1 MLLDILNVWKGLLT
15 ATDQTVDSDTH
26 PSEHR
31 AAFLPILFQSILAAF
46 PIRINDP
53 PAEISRG
60 SATFTAKPS
69 LVSTEECFPPFKCI
83 KCATQRPNVPNSE
96 LFQSTL
102 AEIQVTYLFINKG
115 ILQHLPTYIT
125 FLAQWKVNNAQWG

>member
-1 MLLDILNVWKGLLT
+1 MKTQLHFCQFCFRV
-15 ATDQTVDSDTH
+15 
-26 PSEHR
+26 
-31 AAFLPILFQSILAAF
+31 LAEF
-46 PIRINDP
+46 TIRINDP

-83 KCATQRPNVPNSE
+83 KCATQRPNVQNPV
-96 LFQSTL
+96 LFQYTL
-102 AEIQVTYLFINKG
+102 AETRVTYLFINKA

-125 FLAQWKVNNAQWG
+125 FLLHWKVKNAQWGWNDMINSLRELPTIDHSFLP